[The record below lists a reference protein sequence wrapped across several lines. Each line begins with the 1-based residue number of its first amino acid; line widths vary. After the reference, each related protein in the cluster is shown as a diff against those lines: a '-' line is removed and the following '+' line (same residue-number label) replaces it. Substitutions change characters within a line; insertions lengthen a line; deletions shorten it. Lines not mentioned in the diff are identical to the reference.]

1 MARMSQTSHDLTHKT
16 AVVSGASSGI
26 GRAIALRLA
35 ELGTEV
41 CLVARRSD
49 RLEHVASEIRAAG
62 GRALIRPTDLTL
74 DNELRGLVQDVEARF
89 DRLDILVLSSG
100 AITHGTLEGSSVA
113 DLDAQFRSNVRAPY
127 SLVQSLLPRL
137 QRAQGQVVFI
147 NSSAGLKPPALGSGQ
162 FALTQYAFRAFADA
176 LREEVNP
183 AGIRVMSIFPG
194 RTATSRTADLFE
206 SEGRAYRPELLMQP
220 EDVAAMV
227 GHVVSLPRTAEV
239 TDISMRPMLRSY

>member
-1 MARMSQTSHDLTHKT
+1 MPQTVHDLTHKT
-16 AVVSGASSGI
+16 AVVTGASSGI

-35 ELGTEV
+35 ELGAEV
-41 CLVARRSD
+41 CLVARRAD
-49 RLEHVASEIRAAG
+49 RLEHAESEIHAHA
-62 GRALIRPTDLTL
+62 GRAFAHPTDLTRE
-74 DNELRGLVQDVEARF
+74 DELRGLVQDVEARF
-89 DRLDILVLSSG
+89 DRLDVLVLSSG
-100 AITHGTLEGSSVA
+100 AISHGSLEHSPVA
-113 DLDAQFRSNVRAPY
+113 ALDLQIQANVRAPY
-127 SLVQSLLPRL
+127 SLVQALLPRL
-137 QRAQGQVVFI
+137 RQAQGQIVFI

-194 RTATSRTADLFE
+194 RTATPRTADLFE

>member
-1 MARMSQTSHDLTHKT
+1 MGQTDRDLAHKT
-16 AVVSGASSGI
+16 AVVTGASSGI
-26 GRAIALRLA
+26 GQAIASRLA
-35 ELGTEV
+35 ELGAEV
-41 CLVARRSD
+41 CLVARRAD
-49 RLEHVASEIRAAG
+49 LLEEVASQIRGRG
-62 GRALIRPTDLTL
+62 GRAFAHPADLTR
-74 DNELRGLVQDVEARF
+74 DEELRELVQGVEARF
-89 DRLDILVLSSG
+89 DHLDILVLSSG
-100 AITHGTLEGSSVA
+100 AILHGTLERSSVT
-113 DLDAQFRSNVRAPY
+113 DLDQQFRSNVRAPY
-127 SLVQSLLPRL
+127 SLVQALLPQL
-137 QRAQGQVVFI
+137 QHAQGQVVFI
-147 NSSAGLKPPALGSGQ
+147 NSSAGLKLPAPGSGQ

-227 GHVVSLPRTAEV
+227 GHAVSLPRTAEV